1 MTLLDDALWTDL
13 RDLRQDLHQHPE
25 FGFEERRT
33 SALVAEHLRSSGI
46 DEVVE
51 GIGGTGIVATLR
63 RGGSNRAIALRA
75 DMDALRI
82 AEQGGLPY
90 QSRTPGMMH
99 ACGHDGHT
107 AMLLGAAK
115 LLATEGGFDGTV
127 RLIFQP
133 AEEWG
138 RGALAMISDGLMTR
152 FPFDEIHGLHNMP
165 GLAVGRFETRVGPLM
180 SAEDNFEIIL
190 RGLGGHAARPQQTR
204 EVLVAACT
212 LVVNLQMIVARR
224 LNPTDISVVSVTE
237 ILTDGTRNAL
247 PGTARI
253 LGDARSFRPEVS
265 AAIEAQMRRIAQG
278 TAEAYDCEVE
288 VIYTREFVPLVNDEK
303 ATRTAVSAAVAVLG
317 AQNVNAERD
326 PFPASEDFARF
337 LDVAPGCFAYI
348 GNGETSR
355 QLHNPAYDFN
365 DEAIPYGVRYFVEL
379 VRQRLPVSG
388 ASTHEAVL
396 RPPVTV
402 RAQSSRSSD

>member
-107 AMLLGAAK
+107 AMLLGA
-115 LLATEGGFDGTV
+115 
-127 RLIFQP
+127 
-133 AEEWG
+133 
-138 RGALAMISDGLMTR
+138 
-152 FPFDEIHGLHNMP
+152 
-165 GLAVGRFETRVGPLM
+165 M